1 MSEAQ
6 PFRLF
11 TKPKLE
17 SSSLVVAWNQD
28 VGKVGAGVADYL
40 NKKLGGRE
48 FAEINPEGFFSLGGV
63 SVEEDI
69 AQFPESKFYWCQE
82 KSLVIFKSDI
92 PQNEWYGFL
101 SLVLDIAEK
110 YCKVKEIYTVGGMV
124 SAAAHTTPRML
135 VSVVNSIEMKRILSC
150 HELVSDMDYETQ
162 DGQRPTFSSFF
173 LWAAK
178 RRNIIGASL
187 WVTLPFYLLSV
198 TDPQA
203 CKKLA
208 EFFNARLELSIDF
221 SDIDKEIARQNK
233 EIAQVRNKFP
243 ELDDYISKL
252 EGNLGL
258 TVDESQKLV
267 GEIEEWLRGR
277 R

>member
-1 MSEAQ
+1 MSEGQ
-6 PFRLF
+6 SFKLF
-11 TKPKLE
+11 AKPKLE

-28 VGKVGAGVADYL
+28 VGKVGPGVVGYL
-40 NKKLGGRE
+40 NRKLEGRE

-69 AQFPESKFYWCQE
+69 AQFPESKFYWYPE

-92 PQNEWYGFL
+92 PQYEWYGFL

-124 SAAAHTTPRML
+124 STAAHTTPRML
-135 VSVVNSIEMKRILSC
+135 LSVANSAEMKMMLG
-150 HELVSDMDYETQ
+150 HYELVSDMDYETQ
-162 DGQRPTFSSFF
+162 DGQRPTFSSFL

-178 RRNIIGASL
+178 RRNIVGASL
-187 WVTLPFYLLSV
+187 WVTLPFYLLAV
-198 TDPQA
+198 ADPQA

-208 EFFNARLELSIDF
+208 EFFNGRLELGIDF
-221 SDIDKEIARQNK
+221 SDIDEEIVSQNK

-252 EGNLGL
+252 EGNVSLN
-258 TVDESQKLV
+258 VNESEKLV
-267 GEIEEWLRGR
+267 REIEEWLRR
-277 R
+277 TR